1 MSEKIFV
8 FCEDHEPRWLVD
20 EFTRVDGNW
29 ISAQSMPGPWQ
40 RGGKTLRRS
49 SADAFG
55 FVDAAGKWDPTGDTR
70 GTGGPGWPNAR
81 HSLRCRLC
89 RRRGLRGVTVPA
101 RPEKLKPI
109 FDVLAANGVPSISLA
124 GLEG

>member
-1 MSEKIFV
+1 MSGETIPV
-8 FCEDHEPRWLVD
+8 FCEDHEDPWLVD

-55 FVDAAGKWDPTGDTR
+55 FVDASGKWDRDNGH
-70 GTGGPGWPNAR
+70 GGPGWPNSR
-81 HSLRCRLC
+81 HNLKRKLC
-89 RRRGLRGVTVPA
+89 GTVPV
-101 RPEKLKPI
+101 RRDNLKSVL
-109 FDVLAANGVPSISLA
+109 DVLDANGEPSISLA
-124 GLEG
+124 ALAARLPRGKRH